1 MAAKITK
8 LTPAQLARIPEVRDQ
23 WLATGLSTE
32 RADRPRAEAGV
43 RLAYEAAGL
52 EPPKIIVWLDSP
64 MAGTIGAALLS
75 GTKAA
80 GAQVRAQ
87 VGAQV
92 WAQVRDQVR
101 DQVGAQVWAQ
111 VGDQVWDQVGAQVG
125 AQVRGQVWGQVGGQV
140 RDQVGAQVYR
150 AVWGQHDVG
159 WLSFYAYFAEVCGL
173 DAAKRLRGL
182 SEVAAASGWWWPFSG
197 VVILTERPTVLAR
210 DMENRLHSDTG
221 PALLYPDGFG
231 IWAIHGL
238 RVDRRIIE
246 APETLTAAEVRD
258 EPNAETRRHMLD
270 RYAGLRGSAAAGRW
284 LADMGRK
291 PISQVDITAKM
302 QPSGLSI
309 WRMSHGD
316 EPVMCKLYRAE
327 MPDDEPLVLLWV
339 VCTSTAKEVF
349 LRVPPH
355 MKDAAGARDWT
366 FDGAE
371 LAEAVET

>member
-1 MAAKITK
+1 MGAKITK

-80 GAQVRAQ
+80 GAQVRDQVWAQVRAQVGAQ

-92 WAQVRDQVR
+92 WDQVGDQVR
-101 DQVGAQVWAQ
+101 AQVGAQVGDQ
-111 VGDQVWDQVGAQVG
+111 VWDQVWDQVGAQVG
-125 AQVRGQVWGQVGGQV
+125 AQV
-140 RDQVGAQVYR
+140 YR
-150 AVWGQHDVG
+150 AVWGQHDAG
-159 WLSFYAYFAEVCGL
+159 WLSFYAYFAEVCEL
-173 DAAKRLRGL
+173 AAATRLRGL
-182 SEVAAASGWWWPFSG
+182 KEVAAASGWWWPFSG
-197 VVILTERPTVLAR
+197 AVILTERPTVLVR
-210 DMENRLHSDTG
+210 DAENRLHSDTG
-221 PALLYPDGFG
+221 PALHYPDGWG

-238 RVDRRIIE
+238 RVDRRVVE
-246 APETLTAAEVRD
+246 TPETLTAEEVRD
-258 EPNAETRRHMLD
+258 EPNAEIRRHMLD

-284 LADMGRK
+284 LSDMGLT
-291 PISQVDITAKM
+291 PIGQVDITAKM